1 MDIAY
6 VISTFIGI
14 LAIVNPFGNISFFTS
29 LTQGFSLEEKKQ
41 VISKAI
47 VAATLTLI
55 VFGLLGSYIFKL
67 FSITIPAFRI
77 AGGLLLLRVAF
88 SMLYGSTP
96 GTKSTSEEK
105 QESLERSMVGVIPM
119 AIPMLA
125 GPGAISTVMLYVSE
139 GNLKELMIVFASIFV
154 TMFITYVLLRNADK
168 IFNKIGRVGSLAI
181 SRIMGLIL
189 AAVAVQFLINGI
201 HDIAVAW
208 IAEFSSLLV
217 NGIIVITSF
226 FF

>member
-77 AGGLLLLRVAF
+77 AGGLLLFRVAF

-168 IFNKIGRVGSLAI
+168 IFSKIGRVGSLAI

-208 IAEFSSLLV
+208 ITEFSSLLV
-217 NGIIVITSF
+217 NGVITSF